1 MKRRLNPLLL
11 IGLTG
16 VSISGALFGMDYGRA
31 IGGDPNIWSP
41 KELALPLEQTAG
53 HFQILFDGEPL
64 ADHLARNSLT
74 ALGPEGL
81 AYFVTPEMV
90 RVRLNNWPEIR
101 GSLFHVAVYS
111 ALGLGASIACLIIGL
126 IESLRPLGAR
136 RQMANAQADRP
147 AAPRQTGLFK
157 PDQTTR
163 PSAWRRG

>member
-1 MKRRLNPLLL
+1 MKRRVNPLLL

-31 IGGDPNIWSP
+31 IGGDPNIWWTP

-53 HFQILFDGEPL
+53 HFQILVDGEPL

-90 RVRLNNWPEIR
+90 RVRLNNWPEMQ
-101 GSLFHVAVYS
+101 GSLFHYAVYS
-111 ALGLGASIACLIIGL
+111 ALGLGASLACLIIGL
-126 IESLRPLGAR
+126 IEFFREPSRARQALDERRERSVLRRSGLLRP
-136 RQMANAQADRP
+136 
-147 AAPRQTGLFK
+147 
-157 PDQTTR
+157 DQTR